1 MCSSDLEDEESG
13 KRAVTLYTLI
23 DRAANRAAWLALMPL
38 TGRTHQLRAHCAALG
53 TPIVGDGKYGGRSA
67 FIEGPGIA
75 KRLHLHARSIRIEAP
90 DGRVIEATAPLSPH
104 MENTFKALGFEALA
118 APENPFEGAL

>member
-1 MCSSDLEDEESG
+1 LLP
-13 KRAVTLYTLI
+13 V
-23 DRAANRAAWLALMPL
+23 

-75 KRLHLHARSIRIEAP
+75 KRLHLHARSIALEGP
-90 DGRVIEATAPLSPH
+90 DGRTIEAQAPLPPH
-104 MENTFKALGFEALA
+104 MANTFRAFGFDPKE
-118 APENPFEGAL
+118 APEEPFAELGGEVLR